1 MSHFLKYE
9 MPLKNLQ
16 KSNEILIYYLE
27 LQISILNYNNLQWLS
42 MKAEMLVLPYLCVQQ
57 AWRTCQ

>member
-27 LQISILNYNNLQWLS
+27 LQISILNYNNLQ
-42 MKAEMLVLPYLCVQQ
+42 
-57 AWRTCQ
+57 